1 MLLSIRAALA
11 AFLVGASMLSTASYG
26 QEQDRIGRLFSPSAD
41 RIYQARQRA
50 AKASRIATRIETQ
63 AAVAQPVDY
72 SVLDHQPQAEIIEP
86 SVEYMGEGPVMVEES
101 MHPHAGLESTAGCSS
116 CGTGGC
122 GTASCGTSCGGCGQ
136 CNECAMLC
144 VPLCFRLNWT
154 DFSVHAG
161 VQGFKNG
168 LNRGMDGSFGYLYG
182 FNWGMPIGFLPKS
195 GLGFQIGMSGSNANL
210 YETSF
215 SDSTRDQTFFTV
227 GLFRR
232 VDWGWQGGIVFDH
245 LKDQWYYDV
254 EVSQVR
260 GQLSWVFPKCNELG
274 FQFSASDSEGTG
286 ATTMTVPGAVPTQ
299 VSENIAATN
308 LYAFFWRRR
317 LDDCGKQ
324 MRILGGWT
332 GDSQGLIGADFHL
345 PLTQCLAL
353 DTGFNFLLPDGQETR
368 TRNHEEAWNIGI
380 NLVWYPFSGSKAGSS
395 SYYRPLM
402 NVANNGDFILRRQ

>member
-1 MLLSIRAALA
+1 MTLSIRTALA
-11 AFLVGASMLSTASYG
+11 AVLLGASMLTSIGYG
-26 QEQDRIGRLFSPSAD
+26 QEHQDPITRLFSPSSD

-50 AKASRIATRIETQ
+50 AKASRIATQIETN
-63 AAVAQPVDY
+63 AEVEKVDY
-72 SVLDHQPQAEIIEP
+72 SVLDDQATVEMIEP
-86 SVEYMGEGPVMVEES
+86 GVEYMGEQPMMMEGS
-101 MHPHAGLESTAGCSS
+101 MHVGHDHGPGCES
-116 CGTGGC
+116 CGTG
-122 GTASCGTSCGGCGQ
+122 SCGSSCGGCGQ
-136 CNECAMLC
+136 CNDCMMMC
-144 VPLCFRLNWT
+144 VPLCFRLNWD
-154 DFSVHAG
+154 DFSLHAG

-210 YETSF
+210 YEASF
-215 SDSTRDQTFFTV
+215 TDSTRDQTFFTV

-232 VDWGWQGGIVFDH
+232 VDWGWQGGLVFDH

-274 FQFSASDSEGTG
+274 FQFSASDSEGSG
-286 ATTMTVPGAVPTQ
+286 TTTITVPGANITQ
-299 VSENIAATN
+299 LEETIGATN
-308 LYAFFWRRR
+308 LYTFFWRRK
-317 LDDCGKQ
+317 LDDCGKS

-332 GDSQGLIGADFHL
+332 GDSQGILGADFHV
-345 PLTQCLAL
+345 PLTNCLAL
-353 DTGFNFLLPDGQETR
+353 DTGFTFLLPDQQDGR
-368 TRNHEEAWNIGI
+368 TQNEEEAWNIGI
-380 NLVWYPFSGSKAGSS
+380 NLVWYPRCGSASGST